1 MAIEDRILYLVRQEV
16 KEVADAIG
24 APGWSEHIN
33 DLHRELHTLA
43 TRVAKLEERLSEPVK
58 EPVRTAARK
67 APTQ

>member
-24 APGWSEHIN
+24 APGWSEHIS
-33 DLHRELHTLA
+33 DLHRELHELA
-43 TRVAKLEERLSEPVK
+43 TRVAHLEELLLGDKKAV
-58 EPVRTAARK
+58 PVRSPRK